1 MVVIRDIEQPCAE
14 LYAPAYGDDQDVY
27 VGEVT
32 SYAQWLDV
40 RRQVA
45 KEGATG
51 YYALFNGEKVT
62 LDRNGTEDHIPD
74 GWFGEIEVDLL
85 FDLV

>member
-1 MVVIRDIEQPCAE
+1 MVRIREMEQPRAE
-14 LYAPAYGDDQDVY
+14 LYAPAYGDDGDVY
-27 VGEVT
+27 VGTVT

-40 RRQVA
+40 RKQIA
-45 KEGATG
+45 EEGATG

-74 GWFGEIEVDLL
+74 GWFGEIEVNLL
-85 FDLV
+85 LGLV